1 LKASVLKQTW
11 RAELDS
17 RARGLDDELD
27 RVQAGLPDGKPHR
40 DDVKANLHIAQRNIR
55 LARDIAAGEVA
66 DDTPRRAFTLLR
78 RWASG
83 SDMETGWRA
92 IHAADAALLMVA
104 PSESVKARVP
114 EIRASLLATLGES
127 DGRVAPYTKTLERAE
142 QHPNEH
148 RDDIRTIKSAIDAAS
163 DAAHSNVRNY
173 RNWLLIVSS
182 VVTAG
187 LIGVAIAHAGAGE
200 FLYIAERGKTNPAV
214 GADVAQIEAAGAVGG
229 LLMAIVA
236 LIRLKVYS
244 GPYALPLWQA
254 LVRIPAGAAAALAGG
269 ALLQGQVISTL
280 SPQPRSGLLGY
291 AVLFGAAPELVLR
304 FLDRQVNSVSAAART
319 KDDPLKAVPK
329 QASVA
334 EDANNASK
342 G

>member
-11 RAELDS
+11 RAEVDS

-27 RVQAGLPDGKPHR
+27 RVEAALSDGKSHE
-40 DDVKANLHIAQRNIR
+40 DDVKANLHIARRSIS
-55 LARDIAAGEVA
+55 LARDIAAGDVTG
-66 DDTPRRAFTLLR
+66 DTPRRPFTLMR

-83 SDMETGWRA
+83 SDIETAWHA

-104 PSESVKARVP
+104 PAESVKARLP
-114 EIRASLLATLGES
+114 EIRASLLATLGDS
-127 DGRVAPYTKTLERAE
+127 DGRVAPYTKTLEEAE
-142 QHPNEH
+142 KHLNDH
-148 RDDIRTIKSAIDAAS
+148 RDDIRSIKSAIDAAS

-182 VVTAG
+182 VVAAG
-187 LIGVAIAHAGAGE
+187 LIAVAVAHAGDPG
-200 FLYIAERGKTNPAV
+200 FIYIAEKGKTNPAI
-214 GADVAQIEAAGAVGG
+214 GADIAQIEAAGAVGG
-229 LLMAIVA
+229 LLMAIFA

-254 LVRIPAGAAAALAGG
+254 LVRIPAGAAAALVGA

-304 FLDRQVNSVSAAART
+304 FLDKQVNSVSAAART
-319 KDDPLKAVPK
+319 KNDPLKTVPK
-329 QASVA
+329 TGEGGAS
-334 EDANNASK
+334 ASK